1 MKGNRGFTGDMDVHR
16 ARDGRSTL
24 APFPDL
30 TRFIVVPL
38 WILRVVIPFQTALF
52 IFHAYPPSL
61 CNRVARGVAFEQCVS
76 CSCKPI
82 RMQHARDSHGYV
94 RS

>member
-30 TRFIVVPL
+30 
-38 WILRVVIPFQTALF
+38 
-52 IFHAYPPSL
+52 
-61 CNRVARGVAFEQCVS
+61 
-76 CSCKPI
+76 
-82 RMQHARDSHGYV
+82 
-94 RS
+94 